1 MSRRTC
7 VDPQLAATLQANP
20 EGEFQL
26 LVRVRSANDETERRL
41 LDMGFQVRQRLRLI
55 PTFAVTGPGRA
66 ALKLPE
72 FTWVERVEEDQPVH
86 TM

>member
-1 MSRRTC
+1 MRRHC
-7 VDPQLAATLQANP
+7 VDPKLAATLRANP
-20 EGEFQL
+20 ESEFQL
-26 LVRVRSANDETERRL
+26 LIRVHAANDETEKRL
-41 LDMGFQVRQRLRLI
+41 TDMGFHVRQRLHLI
-55 PTFAVTGPGRA
+55 PTFAVTGSGRA